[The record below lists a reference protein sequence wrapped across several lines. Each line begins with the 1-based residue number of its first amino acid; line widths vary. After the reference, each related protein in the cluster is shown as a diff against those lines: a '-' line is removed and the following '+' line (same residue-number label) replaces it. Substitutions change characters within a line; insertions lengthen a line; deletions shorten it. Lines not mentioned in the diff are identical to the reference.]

1 MYQQIIELSKLVP
14 RIASLFYGVEMSAAT
29 AEGWCHDFQVIEDA
43 ECHGSKYYIIS
54 VPDVRRVLA
63 EYKIALLVDSY
74 RRDCRARREQDGP
87 ARRLLLILKRVS
99 SVSVDDFYK
108 QT

>member
-1 MYQQIIELSKLVP
+1 
-14 RIASLFYGVEMSAAT
+14 MSAAT
-29 AEGWCHDFQVIEDA
+29 AEGWCHDFIEDA

-99 SVSVDDFYK
+99 SVSVNDLYK